1 MAAGD
6 DALVF
11 RDAARED
18 LPRIVALL
26 ANDPL
31 GAKRERLADP
41 LPDCYRRAFDAIAAD
56 PNNRV
61 IVVEHDGEI
70 IGTLQLTFIPN
81 LTYEGGIRAQ
91 IEGVRVDDAYRSR
104 QIGRRLFEW
113 AIAEARRH
121 GCHMVQLT
129 ADKTRPD
136 AHRFYESLG
145 FTASHLG
152 MKLHL
157 PRAVP
162 PTQPSPAR
170 GEG

>member
-1 MAAGD
+1 MTAGGD
-6 DALVF
+6 GLVF
-11 RDAARED
+11 RDATRAD
-18 LPRIVALL
+18 LPAVVGLL

-31 GAKRERLADP
+31 GQKRERFENP
-41 LPDCYRRAFDAIAAD
+41 LPDCYTRAFDAIARD
-56 PNNRV
+56 PNNRL
-61 IVVEHDGEI
+61 IVVEHDGVV

-81 LTYEGGIRAQ
+81 LTYQGGIRAQ
-91 IEGVRVDDAYRSR
+91 IEGVRVDDAYRGQ

-157 PRAVP
+157 KRD
-162 PTQPSPAR
+162 
-170 GEG
+170 

>member
-1 MAAGD
+1 VATGED
-6 DALVF
+6 GLVF
-11 RDAARED
+11 RDATRAD
-18 LPRIVALL
+18 LATIVGLL

-31 GAKRERLADP
+31 GSQREQFESP
-41 LPDCYRRAFDAIAAD
+41 LPDCYPNAFDAIARD
-56 PNNRV
+56 PNNRL
-61 IVVEHDGEI
+61 IVAEHGGAI
-70 IGTLQLTFIPN
+70 VGTLQLTFIPN
-81 LTYEGGIRAQ
+81 MTYRGGIRAQ
-91 IEGVRVDDAYRSR
+91 IEGVRVDDAYRGK

-152 MKLHL
+152 MKLRL
-157 PRAVP
+157 
-162 PTQPSPAR
+162 S
-170 GEG
+170 

>member
-1 MAAGD
+1 MAGD
-6 DALVF
+6 ADGLVF
-11 RDAARED
+11 RDAVRDD
-18 LPRIVALL
+18 LPRIVGLL

-31 GAKRERLADP
+31 GAKRERFADP

-56 PNNRV
+56 PNNRL
-61 IVVEHDGEI
+61 IVVEDDGAVI
-70 IGTLQLTFIPN
+70 ATLQLSFIPN
-81 LTYEGGIRAQ
+81 ITYQGGIRAQ

-104 QIGRRLFEW
+104 QFGRRLFEW

-145 FTASHLG
+145 FTASHVG

-157 PRAVP
+157 
-162 PTQPSPAR
+162 
-170 GEG
+170 G

>member
-1 MAAGD
+1 MAADEDGM
-6 DALVF
+6 VF
-11 RDAARED
+11 RDAVRAD
-18 LPRIVALL
+18 LPVIVGLL
-26 ANDPL
+26 ANDHL
-31 GAKRERLADP
+31 GSQRERFEDP
-41 LPDCYRRAFDAIAAD
+41 LPDCYRRAFDAIARD
-56 PNNRV
+56 PNNRL
-61 IVVEHDGEI
+61 IVVEHEGAI

-81 LTYEGGIRAQ
+81 MTYQGGIRAQ
-91 IEGVRVDDAYRSR
+91 IEGVRVDDAYRGK

-113 AIAEARRH
+113 AIEEARRH

-157 PRAVP
+157 K
-162 PTQPSPAR
+162 
-170 GEG
+170 

>member
-1 MAAGD
+1 MASGE

-11 RDAARED
+11 RDAVRDD
-18 LPRIVALL
+18 LPRIIALL

-31 GAKRERLADP
+31 GSKRERLADP
-41 LPDCYRRAFDAIAAD
+41 LPDCYHRAFDAIAAD

-61 IVVEHDGEI
+61 IVVEHDGKI

-81 LTYEGGIRAQ
+81 LTYAGGIRAQ

-104 QIGRRLFEW
+104 QVGRRLFEW
-113 AIAEARRH
+113 AIEEARRH

-157 PRAVP
+157 PRD
-162 PTQPSPAR
+162 
-170 GEG
+170 

>member
-1 MAAGD
+1 MTAAGD
-6 DALVF
+6 GISF

-18 LPRIVALL
+18 LPKIVGLL

-31 GAKRERLADP
+31 GSKRERFEDP

-56 PNNRV
+56 PNNRL
-61 IVVEHDGEI
+61 IVVEHDGAV

-81 LTYEGGIRAQ
+81 ITFQGGIRAQ

-104 QIGRRLFEW
+104 QVGRRMLEW
-113 AIAEARRH
+113 AIAAARRH

-145 FTASHLG
+145 FTASHVG
-152 MKLHL
+152 MKLQL
-157 PRAVP
+157 
-162 PTQPSPAR
+162 R
-170 GEG
+170 G

>member
-1 MAAGD
+1 LTAGGD
-6 DALVF
+6 GLVF
-11 RDAARED
+11 RDATRAD
-18 LPRIVALL
+18 LPAVVGLL

-31 GAKRERLADP
+31 GQKRERFENP
-41 LPDCYRRAFDAIAAD
+41 LPDCYTRAFDAIARD
-56 PNNRV
+56 PNNRL
-61 IVVEHDGEI
+61 IVVEHDGVV

-81 LTYEGGIRAQ
+81 LTYQGGIRAQ
-91 IEGVRVDDAYRSR
+91 IEGVRVDDAYRGQ

-157 PRAVP
+157 KRD
-162 PTQPSPAR
+162 
-170 GEG
+170 

>member
-1 MAAGD
+1 MTAAGD
-6 DALVF
+6 GISF

-18 LPRIVALL
+18 LPKIVGLL

-31 GAKRERLADP
+31 GSKRERFEDP

-56 PNNRV
+56 PNNRL
-61 IVVEHDGEI
+61 IVVEHDGAV

-81 LTYEGGIRAQ
+81 ITYQGGIRAQ

-104 QIGRRLFEW
+104 QVGRRMLEW
-113 AIAEARRH
+113 AIAAARRH

-145 FTASHLG
+145 FTASHVG
-152 MKLHL
+152 MKLQL
-157 PRAVP
+157 
-162 PTQPSPAR
+162 R
-170 GEG
+170 G